1 MSETKY
7 IKVPGIA
14 SWNHVYKPDDFMNS
28 LNYKITIIINEAT
41 KALIQKYDLQGKF
54 TPHESGDETYTFRR
68 PAEKM
73 IKKKWVS
80 FAPPVIY
87 GKDGKVLC
95 EYTYNGEVVQSVN
108 DLVEYDKFE
117 PTGEQPLIG
126 HGSEVLLDVCV
137 YGSVKGNGAR
147 LQSIKLVD
155 LIEYIPDNAGTNGSS
170 VDQGSVTKDN
180 GGAGTVGAEN
190 AKAPW

>member
-14 SWNHVYKPDDFMNS
+14 SWNHVYKPDEFMNAQ
-28 LNYKITIIINEAT
+28 NYKVTLIVNAAT
-41 KALIQKYDLQGKF
+41 KALIEKYNLQGKF

-68 PAEKM
+68 PAEKL

-87 GKDGKVLC
+87 DKNGKVLC
-95 EYTYNGEVVQSVN
+95 EYKYNGEVVASVN

-126 HGSEVLLDVCV
+126 HGSEVILDVCV
-137 YGSVKGNGAR
+137 YPSIKGNGAR
-147 LQSIKLVD
+147 LQSIKLID
-155 LIEYIPDNAGTNGSS
+155 LIEFIPESSANQSSGSS
-170 VDQGSVTKDN
+170 EVADEVNSQAASGQ
-180 GGAGTVGAEN
+180 
-190 AKAPW
+190 KAPW